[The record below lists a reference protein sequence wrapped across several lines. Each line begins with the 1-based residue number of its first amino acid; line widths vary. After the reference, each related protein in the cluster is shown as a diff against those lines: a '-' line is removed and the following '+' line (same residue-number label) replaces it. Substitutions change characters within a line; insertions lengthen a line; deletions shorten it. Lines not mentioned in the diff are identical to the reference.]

1 MNGTRMNTD
10 SLNDRGSE
18 SDAMT
23 FRSPTRSRLP
33 ILFAVLALVAAAT
46 IATTKLT
53 PHVHAIGATA
63 EVTELSTGAVLD
75 ARVDTGAI
83 LCSIHCDEIEAPQ
96 DDAAAKSKLGRTIR
110 FRIHDK
116 AGQPHWIETKLED
129 LSSIRTTAATRNRY
143 CVYLPLRVAG
153 VEAEVLVTLNDR
165 STMRFPFLIG
175 RNLLRDR
182 FVVDVRVGNDDP
194 P

>member
-1 MNGTRMNTD
+1 MRSHSITD
-10 SLNDRGSE
+10 DDLDTSS
-18 SDAMT
+18 SAT
-23 FRSPTRSRLP
+23 RSPTRSRLP
-33 ILFAVLALVAAAT
+33 ILLALLALVAAAT
-46 IATTKLT
+46 IAATKLT
-53 PHVHAIGATA
+53 PRVQPIGATA
-63 EVTELSTGAVLD
+63 EVTELSTGAVLE

-110 FRIHDK
+110 FRIHDRE
-116 AGQPHWIETKLED
+116 GQPHWIETKLED
-129 LSSIRTTAATRNRY
+129 LSSIRTTAETKNRY

-153 VEAEVLVTLNDR
+153 VETEVLVTLNDR

-182 FVVDVRVGNDDP
+182 FVVDVRLDNDDP